1 MYKSLGLR
9 SAYKTVNGQEPP
21 VTNAKGIS
29 TVEPDG
35 FKGCL
40 DYIFYSPGLF
50 AVDVVSLDMVEDLT
64 QEGGGLPNSES
75 PSDHIPLGAVFRIA
89 TLDSPTSVS
98 CVPSNQLEM
107 FTTGATDMVVS
118 VTPVVSTVA
127 AMEIPTAK
135 NVLPIVRPLPV
146 GWEAHVDP
154 ATHDL
159 FYYNITTGIT
169 RWDPPE
175 CNIHPSTDVFLQ
187 GLSGS
192 HAVLSSSSSSSSSTS
207 GHHLVST
214 DIRGDVIVA
223 VKHLNKEE
231 PAAGPSLTN
240 VTVNQFSASLISI
253 LHAYYMYI
261 GTNYPRY
268 IHVIHPPSIY
278 LASFR

>member
-98 CVPSNQLEM
+98 SVPLNHLDMITS
-107 FTTGATDMVVS
+107 GVTDMVVS
-118 VTPVVSTVA
+118 VTPVVTTVVSTVA
-127 AMEIPTAK
+127 ATEVPNAK

-154 ATHDL
+154 ATGDL

-175 CNIHPSTDVFLQ
+175 CNIQPSTDVFLQ
-187 GLSGS
+187 GLPGS
-192 HAVLSSSSSSSSSTS
+192 HAVSSSSSSTS

-240 VTVNQFSASLISI
+240 VTVTLFSTVLIST
-253 LHAYYMYI
+253 LNVYYIYI
-261 GTNYPRY
+261 TCR
-268 IHVIHPPSIY
+268 
-278 LASFR
+278 